1 MMNDDK
7 IKPGIT
13 DMTKIML
20 TLGQELVIMDE
31 MREIKRREW
40 TTTIVDETKEIKIRG
55 VIEAITCK
63 KNIETSMFTGGKRTE
78 SVVTMVNDT
87 IGMMIAQI
95 LGTITRD
102 LVVKDVTGM
111 MIAQILGTTTQ
122 GLVKDVIGMM
132 IAQILGTITKGLAET
147 GMTLMITDDN

>member
-7 IKPGIT
+7 IKSGIT
-13 DMTKIML
+13 GMTKITM
-20 TLGQELVIMDE
+20 TLGQELIIMDE
-31 MREIKRREW
+31 LREIKRRER

-63 KNIETSMFTGGKRTE
+63 KNIETSMFTRGKRTE

-87 IGMMIAQI
+87 
-95 LGTITRD
+95 
-102 LVVKDVTGM
+102 
-111 MIAQILGTTTQ
+111 
-122 GLVKDVIGMM
+122 IGMM